1 MQTVDSFD
9 PDRTRALGQ
18 GLAGQ
23 LRPGDV
29 LALIG
34 EMGSGKTTFV
44 QGLASGMGIALGEV
58 ASPSFVLVREYRGRF
73 PMAHADLFRLNDS
86 WQAQALG
93 LEAYYGTEWVTVIEW
108 ADRAPQILPEEYLE
122 IRFEVI
128 AEDTR
133 RLTLIPYGKRYE
145 SMRWIV

>member
-1 MQTVDSFD
+1 
-9 PDRTRALGQ
+9 
-18 GLAGQ
+18 
-23 LRPGDV
+23 
-29 LALIG
+29 
-34 EMGSGKTTFV
+34 
-44 QGLASGMGIALGEV
+44 
-58 ASPSFVLVREYRGRF
+58 
-73 PMAHADLFRLNDS
+73 MAHADLFRLNDS